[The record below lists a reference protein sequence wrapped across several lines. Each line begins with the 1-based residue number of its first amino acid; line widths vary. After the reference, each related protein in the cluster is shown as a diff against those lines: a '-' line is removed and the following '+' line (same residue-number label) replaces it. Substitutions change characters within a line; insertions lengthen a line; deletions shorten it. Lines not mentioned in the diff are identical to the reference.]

1 MNASISLIKCKEK
14 FIINKVRKRQRMKI
28 YAMWHMPHHP
38 LSLDFF
44 LFFENGSAAGAEGA
58 HGSGGA
64 VGTGM
69 VKGKWEC
76 KLYVKAKLRKGS
88 EGGNGRRSPYVAYMN
103 KATRWWCSKDRRK
116 RQEVIFIDNK
126 QIKYY

>member
-1 MNASISLIKCKEK
+1 MNASISLIKWEEK
-14 FIINKVRKRQRMKI
+14 FIINEVRKIQRMKI
-28 YAMWHMPHHP
+28 YAMWRMPHLL
-38 LSLDFF
+38 LSLEFF
-44 LFFENGSAAGAEGA
+44 LFFENGCAAGAEGA

-88 EGGNGRRSPYVAYMN
+88 EGGNGRRSPNVTYVN
-103 KATRWWCSKDRRK
+103 KAT
-116 RQEVIFIDNK
+116 
-126 QIKYY
+126 